1 MWLNTNYL
9 HHKGQVNQHKVQVVL
24 AHACPNWDPATWDGD
39 IWDDEEGDEY
49 MDDDDSVEKSK
60 EGELC
65 QAQPALRGKMEQ
77 RGGHAP
83 TTKMIHK
90 DYTEEINDIL
100 SHNMQ
105 QAGEPL

>member
-65 QAQPALRGKMEQ
+65 QAQPALRGAK
-77 RGGHAP
+77 RGP
-83 TTKMIHK
+83 C
-90 DYTEEINDIL
+90 
-100 SHNMQ
+100 SHN
-105 QAGEPL
+105 